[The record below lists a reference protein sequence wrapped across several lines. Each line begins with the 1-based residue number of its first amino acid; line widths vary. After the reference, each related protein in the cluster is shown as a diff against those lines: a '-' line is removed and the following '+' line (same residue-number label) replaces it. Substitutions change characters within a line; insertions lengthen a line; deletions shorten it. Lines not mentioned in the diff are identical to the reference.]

1 MSRSG
6 TQGKNDRKNGQMHTM
21 KGRRDGRQFKS
32 TSNTETLK
40 KKNNERK
47 LNNNEKITVGNIV
60 QRNRPGKKGI
70 LNATNNKKFS
80 LCNGQ
85 KKAATMSVDERCAF
99 PLKLITITYRSL
111 ISVRS
116 LRTWVPSVCAE
127 LGNEHDE
134 MHRSAEA
141 VHLLLSDIA
150 KTFLCD
156 RRGDHWIRPRKPIL
170 IFGDEVSSRT
180 ELVERL
186 WPPKQ
191 CRVIFNSQIIY

>member
-1 MSRSG
+1 MSRSE
-6 TQGKNDRKNGQMHTM
+6 THGKNDRKNAQMHTM

-32 TSNTETLK
+32 TSNAEILK

-47 LNNNEKITVGNIV
+47 LNNNEKITVGDIV

-70 LNATNNKKFS
+70 LNATHNKKFS
-80 LCNGQ
+80 LCNGK
-85 KKAATMSVDERCAF
+85 KKATTMSVDERCAF
-99 PLKLITITYRSL
+99 PLKLIAITYRSL

-116 LRTWVPSVCAE
+116 LCAWVPSVYAE

-134 MHRSAEA
+134 LHRSAET

-156 RRGDHWIRPRKPIL
+156 RRGDHWIPMV
-170 IFGDEVSSRT
+170 IFGDEVSS
-180 ELVERL
+180 
-186 WPPKQ
+186 
-191 CRVIFNSQIIY
+191 

>member
-1 MSRSG
+1 
-6 TQGKNDRKNGQMHTM
+6 M

-32 TSNTETLK
+32 TSNAETLK

-60 QRNRPGKKGI
+60 QRIRPGKKGI

-85 KKAATMSVDERCAF
+85 MKAMTMSVDERCAF

-116 LRTWVPSVCAE
+116 LRTWDPSVCRA
-127 LGNEHDE
+127 
-134 MHRSAEA
+134 R
-141 VHLLLSDIA
+141 
-150 KTFLCD
+150 
-156 RRGDHWIRPRKPIL
+156 
-170 IFGDEVSSRT
+170 
-180 ELVERL
+180 
-186 WPPKQ
+186 
-191 CRVIFNSQIIY
+191 